1 MGCYE
6 AWTVASCAVVFA
18 GIGVAVVLSAGL
30 AAPCGL
36 AMFAVVE
43 GTTTLT
49 AAGCTAVAA
58 GGCAGAGVGA
68 HFGNA
73 VNHVKKE

>member
-1 MGCYE
+1 MGCYG
-6 AWTVASCAVVFA
+6 AWTVARCAVVFA
-18 GIGVAVVLSAGL
+18 GIGVAVVLSAGM

-49 AAGCTAVAA
+49 AAGCGAVAA

-73 VNHVKKE
+73 INHGKKE